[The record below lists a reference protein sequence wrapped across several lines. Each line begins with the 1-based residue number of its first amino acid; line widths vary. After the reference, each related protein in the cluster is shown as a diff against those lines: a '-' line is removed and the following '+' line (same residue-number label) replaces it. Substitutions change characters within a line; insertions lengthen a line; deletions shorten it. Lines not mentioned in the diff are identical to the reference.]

1 MSWAALQIYNSNRTA
16 ATQTKD
22 SELSTFQ
29 NKGKCSKI
37 PHNSTPTPKKEI
49 M

>member
-1 MSWAALQIYNSNRTA
+1 MSRAALQFYNSNRTA

-22 SELSTFQ
+22 NELSTFQ

-37 PHNSTPTPKKEI
+37 PHNSTPKKEI